1 MYKGS
6 HPTTRRIHACHLCS
20 AVEKKL
26 IQPPKSNAPVFKES
40 EPKKVPR
47 KVARPGTHSG
57 PAAKR
62 PRLDVFRDQY
72 GGRVQLIAPV
82 RAAVEQARALIKRKR
97 ACKRRKGCRQ
107 VGSRAPRRRVYNP
120 KGTARKSKTRRY
132 RRHGR
137 K

>member
-6 HPTTRRIHACHLCS
+6 HPTTRKIHACHLCT

-26 IQPPKSNAPVFKES
+26 LTPPNSNVRPKEPELKKVSRKPSQPP
-40 EPKKVPR
+40 
-47 KVARPGTHSG
+47 
-57 PAAKR
+57 AKR
-62 PRLDVFRDQY
+62 PRMDIFQDQY

-82 RAAVEQARALIKRKR
+82 RAAVEQAKALISRKRK
-97 ACKRRKGCRQ
+97 CKRRKGCRQ
-107 VGSRAPRRRVYNP
+107 VGSRATRKVYNRVRRR
-120 KGTARKSKTRRY
+120 RISRSKR